1 MSITVNGQGERD
13 IWYFGQKAGMQ
24 FNLAGNPSS
33 ISDNTIERRIVF
45 GFIEGPDNLICA
57 NNEEGDLMFYSD
69 GRIFRNR
76 EHENMLN
83 SPTDEYSVYYAD
95 AAISRDPGNDNR
107 YYVFVNIQDG
117 LKNYLTYTVV
127 NMELDDGLGG
137 LEPDNTHV
145 VMINDVAQH
154 MVVARH
160 GNGRD
165 RWLVGVRRGQYY
177 AYLIT
182 ENGIATTPVVSGA
195 GVSIFDGNFVDYGTI
210 EVSPNNDLL
219 AATYPG
225 LNKLFLLEFNNL
237 NGRVK
242 FLHEYEDVDDDFN
255 EQPNSAV
262 EFSANGEVL
271 YYGEDSRG
279 IKQFDISDI
288 ENIPEPTSIVDGGRF
303 PYLKRGPNGKIYTF
317 ERGNFFVGAI
327 NNPDVLGLGCN
338 FEENVQGLTNET
350 LLDFPAFLLP
360 KYPEGIYHQNI
371 CLGESTE
378 FNYSAPVYRPTY
390 IWDLGDGTTAEG
402 ENIEHTYSAPGTYT
416 ASVEVYN
423 DDDELMFTDT
433 KEITIYDTPVAS
445 RPDDLF
451 LCTEDN
457 NIFLFDYD
465 EEILNGLDPNVFSVS
480 YYFSEIDA
488 LLMSNEV
495 SEFTPEI
502 GTQPIW
508 VRVENSI
515 NPSCFDMTN
524 FSVITPEYVTIDMP
538 TKAFICDENGATLS
552 PPDGFISYEWSTGDT
567 TQDIT
572 VFNTGQYVLTAV
584 KDFGDFVCEAEI
596 TIVVNDAEAPII
608 EDIKVFDWSQN
619 HNSIKVT
626 LSNNTSGEFE
636 YSVDGANWQSSPDF
650 YNLPIDDYTVYVRD
664 VNCLYEVSSE
674 RLFLL
679 YYDKFFTPNDDGVN
693 DYWQIINSQKEEDIE
708 IHVVNRYG
716 RTMAILDYNDQ
727 GWDGRHNG
735 VDLPSDDYWFRVV
748 RNNGDVHFGHFT
760 LKR

>member
-1 MSITVNGQGERD
+1 M
-13 IWYFGQKAGMQ
+13 AGMQ
-24 FNLAGNPSS
+24 FSNNGNPQSL
-33 ISDNTIERRIVF
+33 SDNTIERRIVF
-45 GFIEGPDNLICA
+45 GFIEGPDNLICV
-57 NNEEGDLMFYSD
+57 NNEDGDLLFYSD

-76 EHENMLN
+76 LHENMLN
-83 SPTDEYSVYYAD
+83 SPTNEYSVYFAD
-95 AAISRDPGNDNR
+95 AAVSRVPGDDNK

-137 LEPDNTHV
+137 LEPDQTHV
-145 VMINDVAQH
+145 LMINDVAQH

-165 RWLVGVRRGQYY
+165 RWLIGVRRGSYY

-182 ENGIATTPVVSGA
+182 ENGIATTPIISGA
-195 GVSIFDGNFVDYGTI
+195 GVSVFDGNFIDFGTI
-210 EVSPNNDLL
+210 EISPNNDLL

-225 LNKLFLLEFNNL
+225 LNKVFLLEFNNL

-242 FLHEYEDVDDDFN
+242 FLHEYEDEGDGFS

-262 EFSANGEVL
+262 EFSENGNVL
-271 YYGEDSRG
+271 YYGEDGRG

-288 ENIPEPTSIVDGGRF
+288 ENIPEPITIVENGRF

-317 ERGNFFVGAI
+317 ERDNVYVGAI
-327 NNPDVLGLGCN
+327 NDPNTLGLGCN
-338 FEENVQGLTNET
+338 YNETVLILSSNT

-371 CLGESTE
+371 CEGESTE

-390 IWDLGDGTTAEG
+390 VWDLGDGNTAEG
-402 ENIEHTYSAPGTYT
+402 ENIEHTYGAPGTYT
-416 ASVEVYN
+416 ATVEVY
-423 DDDELMFTDT
+423 DDNNILAFTDT
-433 KEITIYDTPVAS
+433 KDITIYPTPVAS
-445 RPDDLF
+445 RPDDLY

-465 EEILNGLDPNVFSVS
+465 EEILAGLDPTVFSVS

-488 LLMSNEV
+488 LLLSNKVMEY
-495 SEFTPEI
+495 TPEI
-502 GTQPIW
+502 GTRRIW
-508 VRVENSI
+508 VRVQNSI
-515 NPSCFDMTN
+515 NPSCFDITS
-524 FSVITPEYVTIDMP
+524 FDIITPEYFTIDMP
-538 TKAFICDENGATLS
+538 TEAYICDDSGVTLT
-552 PPDGFISYEWSTGDT
+552 PPEGFISYEWSTGDT
-567 TQDIT
+567 TPNLTI
-572 VFNTGQYVLTAV
+572 FNTGRYTLKVV
-584 KDFGDFVCEAEI
+584 KDFGDFTCEAET

-608 EDIKVFDWSQN
+608 EDIKVLDWSQN
-619 HNSIKVT
+619 HNSIEVT
-626 LSNNTSGEFE
+626 LNNNATGEFE
-636 YSVDGANWQSSPDF
+636 YSVDGVNWQSSSNF
-650 YNLPIDDYTVYVRD
+650 LNLPINDYTVYVRD
-664 VNCLYEVSSE
+664 VNCLYEVESE

-679 YYDKFFTPNDDGVN
+679 YYDKFFTPNNDGVN
-693 DYWQIINSQKEEDIE
+693 DYWQIINSRKEEDIK
-708 IHVVNRYG
+708 IHIVNRFG
-716 RTMAILDYNDQ
+716 RTMAILDYNDE